1 MKLFFEGIK
10 HGTPAAL
17 GYLVVSFTFGMIAG
31 LGGISPFYATLISL
45 TSLTSA
51 GQFAGI
57 NIMIAD
63 GTYLELI
70 ISMIVINSRYLLMST
85 ALSQKLAKYMP
96 LWKKL
101 IIANFITDEHFSVAM
116 VEAETIHFSYYIG
129 IASIP
134 YVTWSLGTYLGATMD
149 SLLPLPLQNAA
160 SIALYC
166 MFIALIVPAAKSDS
180 PTRQVVGITII
191 VGILLYYVPLFQSIS
206 GGYKVLI
213 AAVSGALYGAIR
225 HPIIDDK
232 ILDDAEILSEE
243 VAK

>member
-1 MKLFFEGIK
+1 MNLLIKGIK

-17 GYLVVSFTFGMIAG
+17 GYLVVSFTFGMMAG

-70 ISMIVINSRYLLMST
+70 ISMLVINSRYLLMST
-85 ALSQKLAKYMP
+85 ALSQKLAKHMP
-96 LWKKL
+96 IWKKL
-101 IIANFITDEHFSVAM
+101 IIANFITDEHFTVAM

-129 IASIP
+129 IAAIP
-134 YVTWSLGTYLGATMD
+134 YVTWSLGTYIGATMD
-149 SLLPLPLQNAA
+149 SLLPTPLQNAA

-166 MFIALIVPAAKSDS
+166 MFIALIIPAIKEDNQKL
-180 PTRQVVGITII
+180 RVVAFT
-191 VGILLYYVPLFQSIS
+191 VFMGILLYYIPIFQGIS
-206 GGYKVLI
+206 AGYRVLI
-213 AAVSGALYGAIR
+213 AAVSGALYGASKY
-225 HPIIDDK
+225 PILVDK
-232 ILDDAEILSEE
+232 TLKDASILSEE